1 MRGELQIQTV
11 MAALDGSERA
21 PTVYQVASGIAAR
34 FGARLYVF
42 RALDIPPEFP
52 AAAAYKD
59 GDPLPAFLEQQ
70 AREQL
75 AFITNASSGGVKPE
89 PPVIT
94 ASHQPWRAILEAAER
109 LSADLIVMGSHGYG
123 GLDRVLGT
131 IAGKVANHAH
141 RNVLIVHERGDH
153 ENGA

>member
-1 MRGELQIQTV
+1 MTFQIRTV

-21 PTVYQVASGIAAR
+21 PAVYHVACGVAAR

-75 AFITNASSGGVKPE
+75 AFITNGSSGGVRPE
-89 PPVIT
+89 PPIIT
-94 ASHQPWRAILEAAER
+94 ASHQPWRAIIEAAAR
-109 LSADLIVMGSHGYG
+109 LSIDLIVMGSHGYG
-123 GLDRVLGT
+123 GLDRILGT
-131 IAGKVANHAH
+131 TAGKVANLAS
-141 RNVLIVHERGDH
+141 RNVLIVHERGEH
-153 ENGA
+153 EAGA

>member
-1 MRGELQIQTV
+1 MTFQIRIV
-11 MAALDGSERA
+11 MAALDGSVRA
-21 PTVYQVASGIAAR
+21 PAVYHVASGIAAR

-75 AFITNASSGGVKPE
+75 AFITNASRDAVKPE
-89 PPVIT
+89 PPIII
-94 ASHQPWRAILEAAER
+94 ASHQPWRAIVDSAER

-131 IAGKVANHAH
+131 TAGKVANHATC
-141 RNVLIVHERGDH
+141 NVFIVHERSDD
-153 ENGA
+153 ATSTT

>member
-1 MRGELQIQTV
+1 MTFEIRTV
-11 MAALDGSERA
+11 MAALDGSVRA
-21 PTVYQVASGIAAR
+21 AGVYHVACGIAAR

-52 AAAAYKD
+52 ASAAYKN
-59 GDPLPAFLEQQ
+59 GDPLPEFLEQQ

-75 AFITNASSGGVKPE
+75 AFITSGSSSGVKPE

-94 ASHQPWRAILEAAER
+94 ASHQPWRAIVETADR
-109 LSADLIVMGSHGYG
+109 LSVDLIVMGSHGYG

-131 IAGKVANHAH
+131 TAGKVANHATH
-141 RNVLIVHERGDH
+141 HVLIVHER
-153 ENGA
+153 E

>member
-1 MRGELQIQTV
+1 MKTLEIRSVL
-11 MAALDGSERA
+11 AALDGSVRA
-21 PTVYQVASGIAAR
+21 PSVYRVASGIAAR

-52 AAAAYKD
+52 AAAANKD

-75 AFITNASSGGVKPE
+75 TFITNSSGGVKPE
-89 PPVIT
+89 PPVIV
-94 ASHQPWRAILEAAER
+94 ASHQPWRAILEAADR
-109 LSADLIVMGSHGYG
+109 LAVDLIVMGSHGYG

-131 IAGKVANHAH
+131 TAGKVANHAEC
-141 RNVLIVHERGDH
+141 NVLIVHERSEH
-153 ENGA
+153 EKGA